1 MSEVLE
7 IETLEDRFARFQSEV
22 KKLNQKP
29 EALTKE
35 LSVKQEK
42 LERLRAGHLAQLALG
57 EIKKAAT
64 LNKQIEPLA
73 EEVEVL
79 ATQISAFGQ
88 SAQTLISNAPG
99 SELFD
104 LAAGIVDESA
114 DICLV
119 LEAKL
124 QKFVTWGADEL
135 KQKYIDE
142 IEKFASDMVILWETA
157 FARLT
162 AQKYLPEDLRICKKP
177 RLIPPMQ
184 SL

>member
-57 EIKKAAT
+57 EIKKAET

-73 EEVEVL
+73 E
-79 ATQISAFGQ
+79 
-88 SAQTLISNAPG
+88 
-99 SELFD
+99 
-104 LAAGIVDESA
+104 
-114 DICLV
+114 
-119 LEAKL
+119 
-124 QKFVTWGADEL
+124 
-135 KQKYIDE
+135 
-142 IEKFASDMVILWETA
+142 
-157 FARLT
+157 
-162 AQKYLPEDLRICKKP
+162 
-177 RLIPPMQ
+177 
-184 SL
+184 